1 MLSALLMCL
10 ALLRDSL
17 PVRSEFG
24 PRLASVYAP
33 IVLASFGSGPNMVAV
48 LATAPDGAAAYRS
61 AAGGDLPVPDAE
73 LRLITCGGTFDPETG
88 HYLSNVIVS
97 AVLAS
102 GGHR

>member
-1 MLSALLMCL
+1 MCL
-10 ALLRDSL
+10 ALLRDSF
-17 PVRSEFG
+17 PGAERVR

-33 IVLASFGSGPNMVAV
+33 TVLASFGSGPNMVAV
-48 LATAPDGAAAYRS
+48 RATAPDGAAVYRS
-61 AAGGDLPVPDAE
+61 AAGVDLPVPDAE

-102 GGHR
+102 GGHS